1 MTIHDKEAIRQ
12 ALSRYVSQYPSQ
24 RAAAGTLKDISEA
37 TVVQITKGNWEQI
50 SAAMWRTVGKQVGW
64 QQRQQA
70 LVPTKV
76 YGEIY
81 HYLATAQEHGESMFV
96 VGPEG
101 LGKTATAQEYTR
113 TKPNAYYL
121 ECASYWNKK
130 YFLLELLRAMGR
142 DGGGM
147 NVYQLMD
154 EALRYL
160 RQQDRPLIILDEVD
174 KLKDEV
180 LQFFIT
186 LYNKLHGICGI
197 VWLST
202 DAIVKRMSGGFTANK
217 SGFREIYSRLGRRP
231 IELPR
236 HGASC
241 LRKVIQSVGITEEEE
256 VHRIINTCEGDLRRI
271 MREYLRAII
280 EGKKPSS

>member
-1 MTIHDKEAIRQ
+1 MTTHDKEAIRQ
-12 ALSRYVSQYPSQ
+12 ALSRYVSQHASQ

-64 QQRQQA
+64 QQRKQE
-70 LVPTKV
+70 LVATKV
-76 YGEIY
+76 YGAIY
-81 HYLATAQEHGESMFV
+81 HYLATAQEHGESMFII
-96 VGPEG
+96 GHEG
-101 LGKTATAQEYTR
+101 LGKTETSKEYTR

-142 DGGGM
+142 DGSGM
-147 NVYQLMD
+147 NVFELMD

-174 KLKDEV
+174 KLRDEV

-186 LYNKLHGICGI
+186 LYNKLHGICGV

-202 DAIVKRMSGGFTANK
+202 DAIIKRLKRGMDSKK
-217 SGFREIYSRLGRRP
+217 SGFAEIYSRLGRRP

-236 HGASC
+236 HGSAC
-241 LRKVIQSVGITEEEE
+241 LRKVITGYGITNEEE
-256 VHRIINTCEGDLRRI
+256 VHRILNTCEGDLRRI
-271 MREYLRAII
+271 SREYLRSILNTNQQQ
-280 EGKKPSS
+280 G

>member
-24 RAAAGTLKDISEA
+24 RAAAGTIKDVSEA
-37 TVVQITKGNWEQI
+37 TIVQILKGNWELI
-50 SAAMWRTVGKQVGW
+50 SAAMWRTLGKQVGW

-70 LVPTKV
+70 LVPTRVHGYMYV
-76 YGEIY
+76 Y
-81 HYLATAQEHGESMFV
+81 LSTAQEHGESMYV
-96 VGPEG
+96 TGHEG

-113 TKPNAYYL
+113 TRPNAYYL

-160 RQQDRPLIILDEVD
+160 RQQDRPLIILDEAD
-174 KLKDEV
+174 KLRDEV

-202 DAIVKRMSGGFTANK
+202 DAIKDRIEKGKSTRR
-217 SGFREIYSRLGRRP
+217 SGFAEIFSRLGRKP

-241 LRKVIQSVGITEEEE
+241 LRKVIAGYGITDEEET
-256 VHRIINTCEGDLRRI
+256 HRIINTCEGDLRRI
-271 MREYLRAII
+271 ARDYISII
-280 EGKKPSS
+280 LKNNLKNL